1 MFILI
6 RYTKG
11 FCISTAHR
19 PAMRINITYIL
30 IASMCDGPLPPLFV
44 KTTQRC
50 WAAALC
56 ATQPGGQLV
65 PVLNDSDFQMTVQ
78 DGARSVIYQH
88 SHSFLSCVSPFQF
101 VISYNSHGS
110 REIELSFPLYYYYRS
125 HILLIYM
132 LLTVF
137 WITTRLV
144 WHVLMLKKHIRH
156 CDVKKSQS

>member
-30 IASMCDGPLPPLFV
+30 IASMCDGPLPPLSLRQYHGALSHAAGGAISPCV
-44 KTTQRC
+44 KRFRLSDDCTGRRAQCNLPTLSRFPL
-50 WAAALC
+50 LC
-56 ATQPGGQLV
+56 
-65 PVLNDSDFQMTVQ
+65 
-78 DGARSVIYQH
+78 
-88 SHSFLSCVSPFQF
+88 SPFQF

-125 HILLIYM
+125 HILHIYM
-132 LLTVF
+132 LRTVF
-137 WITTRLV
+137 WITTRIV
-144 WHVLMLKKHIRH
+144 
-156 CDVKKSQS
+156 